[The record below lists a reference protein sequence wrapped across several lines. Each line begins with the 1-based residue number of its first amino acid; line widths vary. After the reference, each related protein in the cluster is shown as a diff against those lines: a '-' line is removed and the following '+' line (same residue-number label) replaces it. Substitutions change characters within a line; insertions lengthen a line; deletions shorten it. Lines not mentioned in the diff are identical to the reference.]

1 MYGPKVTPFHSFQD
15 FLDYCE
21 RNPAARN
28 SVSPGGA
35 ASTLG
40 CSRPF
45 VYSLAQRGHLRAWTI
60 YDRVAGPAG
69 SQGDFGKGPPV
80 EQASFVFVSL
90 DDVERYRDAPKNKGG
105 RPRKAKADPGAVAA

>member
-15 FLDYCE
+15 FLDYCD

-35 ASTLG
+35 ASALG
-40 CSRPF
+40 CSRAY
-45 VYSLAQRGHLRAWTI
+45 VYKMANRGHLRAWTV
-60 YDRVAGPAG
+60 YEQNTGPAG

-105 RPRKAKADPGAVAA
+105 RPRKEATAQAAAA